1 MLTLR
6 VHAQTAASPERVI
19 LLAGTDFS
27 VRRAKIW
34 SNANKKRF
42 EVHDRGDTYAVVT
55 ERATGIAWFAWERSR
70 YEWSDAG
77 AVRQT
82 VTESNVLMPDS
93 RWELRVAPRDDG
105 GSEVEMTLE
114 RRFRRSP
121 AGGFGYVVNHLFGRR
136 GWGWYLRSALR
147 AVEQESLP
155 NAHADDG
162 RSPR

>member
-1 MLTLR
+1 MLTLT
-6 VHAQTAASPERVI
+6 VHAQTAASPERVT

-27 VRRAKIW
+27 SRRPKVW
-34 SNANKKRF
+34 SNVNKKRF
-42 EVHDRGDTYAVVT
+42 EVHESGDTYAVVT

-70 YEWSDAG
+70 YEWSHPG

-82 VTESNVLMPDS
+82 VHDSNVVMPDS

-121 AGGFGYVVNHLFGRR
+121 AGGFGCAVNHLFGRR

-147 AVEQESLP
+147 AVEQEPLP
-155 NAHADDG
+155 NARADG
-162 RSPR
+162 AVAPA